1 MLISTIINNHL
12 CEIIIFWF
20 CLVREIVETIRLAVV
35 IPAENRMVRAG
46 QLQVNQ
52 AVKLTEVSL

>member
-12 CEIIIFWF
+12 CEIITFRF

-35 IPAENRMVRAG
+35 IPAENRMVCAG